1 MSDNRE
7 GNLVFIF
14 VTAVVLLNFPILH
27 LVDDSERW
35 LGFPALYFY
44 LFFVWLMLIFAIGLI
59 VSQKN
64 KK

>member
-14 VTAVVLLNFPILH
+14 VTAALLFNFPILR
-27 LVDDSERW
+27 LVDRNERW
-35 LGFPALYFY
+35 LGFPALFFY
-44 LFFVWLMLIFAIGLI
+44 LFFVWLALIIAVAL
-59 VSQKN
+59 VVRKR

>member
-44 LFFVWLMLIFAIGLI
+44 LFFVWLR
-59 VSQKN
+59 
-64 KK
+64 